1 MFSMAYGQA
10 AYMDE
15 VYEDAVESGS
25 DGASGIISL
34 VIFFGIVWFI
44 SKIYDSHKVAK
55 QRNEEIKRER
65 EISTRVATTIIQK
78 HQDISK
84 YQNKESWQK
93 GFSNATCDI
102 SHNRVK
108 SLAGRTV
115 DDLIQE
121 YRTLCEKGHLIQAES
136 IMEQIGYF
144 QKLEYNP
151 KQIET
156 EKNTKA
162 QSISKPATQQPKP
175 AEELK
180 PFETDEYI
188 LSADKKTL
196 QKGKDI
202 EIIHIP
208 LGVERIKDKAKS
220 HQGGYCS

>member
-1 MFSMAYGQA
+1 MLRKIVLSILFTSMFSMAYGQA

-25 DGASGIISL
+25 DGDSGIINW

-65 EISTRVATTIIQK
+65 EISTKVATTIIQK

-93 GFSNATCDI
+93 GFANATYDI
-102 SHNRVK
+102 SHNRHNRVE

-121 YRTLCEKGHLIQAES
+121 YRTLNEKGHFIQTES
-136 IMEQIGYF
+136 IMEQ
-144 QKLEYNP
+144 N
-151 KQIET
+151 
-156 EKNTKA
+156 
-162 QSISKPATQQPKP
+162 
-175 AEELK
+175 
-180 PFETDEYI
+180 
-188 LSADKKTL
+188 
-196 QKGKDI
+196 
-202 EIIHIP
+202 
-208 LGVERIKDKAKS
+208 V
-220 HQGGYCS
+220 